1 MWVQVPPLAQMD
13 FYNKNTA
20 YVIGLAIGDGNL
32 SNPSGRVTCL
42 RITCDDKYPLL
53 RNRIANALKQLLTK
67 NKVSEYKRKENCAE
81 VYCSSNSLESILG
94 WKAKDGSK
102 YKQNVNVPIWI
113 FTRKIYMKKCL
124 KGLFETDGSIYRDR
138 KYTYVNFTTI
148 IEALKN
154 DVVRMIEILG
164 YKSNVS
170 KVMQKTGKYK
180 YVVRVCK
187 NSADFIKKID
197 IRKE

>member
-1 MWVQVPPLAQMD
+1 MD